1 MCFMVQNEPSDDE
14 VEKTINITWVGS
26 RSKRTQLFNNIGVN
40 TSIKDFKSMVF
51 LNYHG
56 VEMDGN
62 EDEQSWTSSHNLLLV
77 KSGKVLTNT
86 FKGMGMTDDG
96 GIPYEVSFCLGL
108 DAGMPGTSYK
118 IRVLTLFQIS
128 F

>member
-40 TSIKDFKSMVF
+40 MSIKDFKSMVF

-108 DAGMPGTSYK
+108 VGGGTS
-118 IRVLTLFQIS
+118 
-128 F
+128 